1 MSHIRGKVWAV
12 ILFSA
17 QVAGCATAP
26 TDRVQAPNTV
36 ALPQVGSF
44 SGHPPGTALPSGWQP
59 WILSPFK
66 RPTSYQLVSR
76 EGKTVVRADAR
87 SSASGLMHPLAL
99 DPGNYPLLQWRW
111 KVDELISKAD
121 NSQKHLEDAP
131 ARLVVSF
138 DGDMEKLTP
147 QDRMLFDNVRLL
159 TGQQMPYATLMYI
172 WGNRAPRE
180 TVIPNK
186 HTSRVRMIV
195 VETGRD
201 KLGSWQDVTRNVVE
215 DYRRAFGEEP
225 GRISAVGIMTDTDN
239 TGGNAHAYY
248 GDIGFHRS
256 PPVLATQRD

>member
-12 ILFSA
+12 ILFSTL
-17 QVAGCATAP
+17 VAGCATAP
-26 TDRVQAPNTV
+26 TREARTPDTV

-44 SGHPPGTALPSGWQP
+44 SGHPPGEALPSGWQP

-66 RPTSYQLVSR
+66 RLTSYQLVSR

-99 DPGNYPLLQWRW
+99 NPGSYPLLQWRW

-121 NSQKHLEDAP
+121 NAQKHLEDAP

-138 DGDMEKLTP
+138 DGDMENLTP

-159 TGQQMPYATLMYI
+159 TGQQLPYATLMYI

-180 TVIPNK
+180 MVIPNK

-256 PPVLATQRD
+256 QPVPATQRD